1 MFLLWNLL
9 KEKEK
14 EKEKEENK
22 HVESLKKVFDAVMC

>member
-22 HVESLKKVFDAVMC
+22 HVESLKKVFDEVMC

>member
-9 KEKEK
+9 KEK